1 MVKYFLRCV
10 WGLIT
15 RSRGWAGYEI
25 CLKKTKTGGAASE
38 KVKSKYT
45 ESEIVLSRKEMSP
58 GYLYKSRLR
67 EIEK

>member
-15 RSRGWAGYEI
+15 RFRGWAGYEI
-25 CLKKTKTGGAASE
+25 YLKKTKTGGAAPV

-45 ESEIVLSRKEMSP
+45 ESEIKRRRKEISDTNF
-58 GYLYKSRLR
+58 
-67 EIEK
+67 